1 MCLHVIFT
9 SPVAY
14 LGQLSTL
21 TSVDASITSK
31 ECWLDVTHSNPSGL
45 SLWSHCTHTHTRL
58 PPQTHINTQ
67 FSHSPLGILLQLCKL
82 VQASEGLV
90 LFALDLPWFRGHIA
104 SELPVL
110 QFLQPLQEMKINVD
124 GGREGQKSMRRAGS
138 SECTSV
144 GQRGEKR
151 EISFRKLSA
160 GSCLSNHTHQSAAF
174 ADVLLQSSCPINS
187 IQTGR
192 KRFSS
197 NTQLESKHNPT
208 GE

>member
-1 MCLHVIFT
+1 
-9 SPVAY
+9 
-14 LGQLSTL
+14 
-21 TSVDASITSK
+21 
-31 ECWLDVTHSNPSGL
+31 
-45 SLWSHCTHTHTRL
+45 
-58 PPQTHINTQ
+58 
-67 FSHSPLGILLQLCKL
+67 
-82 VQASEGLV
+82 
-90 LFALDLPWFRGHIA
+90 
-104 SELPVL
+104 
-110 QFLQPLQEMKINVD
+110 
-124 GGREGQKSMRRAGS
+124 MRRAGS
-138 SECTSV
+138 SEGTSV

-174 ADVLLQSSCPINS
+174 ADVLLQSLCPINS

>member
-1 MCLHVIFT
+1 MSLLFILLWRSTSSLYTSSTFKVSARMCLHVIFT

-90 LFALDLPWFRGHIA
+90 LFALVLPWFRGHIA

-124 GGREGQKSMRRAGS
+124 GGREGQKKYAEG
-138 SECTSV
+138 
-144 GQRGEKR
+144 R
-151 EISFRKLSA
+151 E
-160 GSCLSNHTHQSAAF
+160 
-174 ADVLLQSSCPINS
+174 
-187 IQTGR
+187 
-192 KRFSS
+192 
-197 NTQLESKHNPT
+197 
-208 GE
+208 